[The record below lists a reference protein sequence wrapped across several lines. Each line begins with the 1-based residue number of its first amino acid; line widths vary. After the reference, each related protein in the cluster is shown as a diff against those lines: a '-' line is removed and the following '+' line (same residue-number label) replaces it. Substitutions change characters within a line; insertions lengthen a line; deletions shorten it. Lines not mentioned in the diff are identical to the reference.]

1 MPSPEGSQI
10 QLISDPDGAG
20 VDITNHAV
28 ITAASFTVA
37 SNASPG
43 EAEVHLRDM
52 DRDLTFI
59 TGKRL
64 KLLIDGQEMW
74 SGFNLIPGKGSFF
87 PAGDGKEDTKARRHV
102 LRAVDNNRLLDGRVL
117 RNPDNY
123 LKAIPNITTNT
134 YDGELLRTALADYF
148 DMPSWLDIS
157 TFIDDVQYPAG
168 GNISASEPWAW
179 PQQGSRLRAVIEDLA
194 RWSAAV
200 YYIGPDDAV
209 HYHAIQDRECS
220 WGFSDRPNRAP
231 ISQSTPFEGSYTGF
245 RELNADEDGTQFATD
260 AFVWG
265 GSPFAGSGGTVFHR
279 ATDDSLEAIHG
290 KWQVAETHFN
300 ETNYKLQKGVDQ
312 RAHMIVYGSPTHDL
326 SLTEP
331 GSVVGEGP
339 RGLRF
344 PQYSYSFSW
353 TQRDVPL
360 LSGVRRHLYPGDIV
374 PIQLWAFSEDNGAT
388 PFTKF
393 LPLRSLR
400 ISFPSG
406 AKNGL
411 AHVQFNGTFDL
422 RNEDSKFLWSYLRN
436 REPEVS
442 EININ
447 SVNDDSDGTTVGAF
461 GQFVPTPA
469 PDGVETVFAIKF
481 PYIPGTVQLYAD
493 TGGGLTFRP
502 RGSFFNETDPDAG
515 EITLVDPTGVTALY
529 VVCRT
534 QAG

>member
-1 MPSPEGSQI
+1 MTAFEGSQI
-10 QLISDPDGAG
+10 QLIYDPDGEAIE
-20 VDITNHAV
+20 ITNHAV
-28 ITAASFTVA
+28 IVSASFSSA

-52 DRDLTFI
+52 NRELSFV

-64 KLLIDGQEMW
+64 KLYIDGQAMW
-74 SGFNLIPGKGSFF
+74 AGFILIPGKGSFF
-87 PAGDGKEDTKARRHV
+87 PAGDGKEDTKARKYV
-102 LRAVDNNRLLDGRVL
+102 LRAVDNNRLLDTRVL
-117 RNPDNY
+117 RNEANY
-123 LKAIPNITTNT
+123 LRAIENILENR
-134 YDGELLRTALADYF
+134 YDGWLLRYALANYF
-148 DMPSWLDIS
+148 DMPSWLDIE

-168 GNISASEPWAW
+168 GTISASKPWAW
-179 PQQGSRLRAVIEDLA
+179 PQQGSKLRALCDDLA

-220 WGFSDRPNRAP
+220 WGFSDRPNRNP
-231 ISQSTPFEGSYTGF
+231 ITQTTPYEGVTTGF
-245 RELNADEDGTQFATD
+245 RELNADEDGTQLATD

-265 GSPFAGSGGTVFHR
+265 GSQFAGSGGTVFHR
-279 ATDDSLEAIHG
+279 ATDASLEAIHG
-290 KWQVAETHFN
+290 KWQLAETHFN
-300 ETNYKLQKGVDQ
+300 ETNYKLQEGVDQ
-312 RAHMIVYGSPTHDL
+312 RAHMIVYGSPTHDV

-344 PQYSYSFSW
+344 PQYSYSFGW
-353 TQRDVPL
+353 TQRDVPA

-374 PIQLWAFSEDNGAT
+374 PIELWSFSEDGGTT
-388 PFTKF
+388 PFLKY

-422 RNEDSKFLWSYLRN
+422 RNDDSKFLWSYLRN
-436 REPEVS
+436 REAQPATVS
-442 EININ
+442 IA
-447 SVNDDSDGTTVGAF
+447 SVNDDSDGSPVGAF
-461 GQFVPTPA
+461 GQFEPTPA
-469 PDGVETVFAIKF
+469 PDGVETVFTIKF

-502 RGSFFNETDPDAG
+502 RGTFFNESDPDAG